1 MTSPAPALSTQ
12 PSPDV
17 SGLIA
22 AIARNA
28 EAGGLRKYLEAYRW
42 KVLADYVRPAKHKR
56 GELVIG
62 QGQLDRKVYFVESG
76 DLKVDLHTDK
86 GIVHLAIVGP
96 GSMVGEGSFF
106 SSLPRIASVSAYSD
120 CKIWVMTPEDF
131 ERLSR
136 NNASVALAVSMAL
149 GTLLATRMMDMS
161 KRLSVL

>member
-1 MTSPAPALSTQ
+1 MTSPAPVPSTAS
-12 PSPDV
+12 SPDV

-22 AIARNA
+22 AIARNT
-28 EAGGLRKYLEAYRW
+28 EAGGLRKFLETYRW
-42 KVLADYVRPAKHKR
+42 KVLADYVRPVKHAR

-62 QGQLDRKVYFVESG
+62 QGEQDRKVYFVESG
-76 DLKVDLHTDK
+76 DLKVDLHAEK

-106 SSLPRIASVSAYSD
+106 SNLPRIASVSAYSD
-120 CKIWVMTPEDF
+120 CRIWVMSPEDF

-136 NNASVALAVSMAL
+136 NNPSVALAVSMAL
-149 GTLLATRMMDMS
+149 GTLLATRMMDMT